1 MKNTYKL
8 LYLLP
13 VLLLCSCMSSTHL
26 QVMRPAEVTIAP
38 HIKKVAIVNRTIP
51 ESKVAN
57 LVEGFLTGEFPGQDK
72 QNIQAAMGGL
82 QENLRNSPRF
92 EMIVTNEEIKGSGS
106 GGSFPVPLQWGV
118 VQQLSQKYQ
127 ADAILAIET
136 YDSDFIV
143 TNGTKNTKKVT
154 EKGDTILVPEYYAEG
169 VATVKVGYRLY
180 DPQQKNITDQ
190 YHLNRNNRWYA
201 RGNSIQDA
209 LAQLID
215 SKAAVQRVSHMTGLA
230 YGARISP
237 TWYTVEREF
246 YKKIK
251 KDANFAIGSRK
262 AQVNDWNGAVE
273 FWSRAAQAGNSKIA
287 GRAAYN
293 LALAYEVLGDLEN
306 AKKWVTKS
314 YADYGNKKA
323 RRYASILDERQW
335 EAQRLAQQLQ
345 K

>member
-1 MKNTYKL
+1 MKNFYKL
-8 LYLLP
+8 FYLLP
-13 VLLLCSCMSSTHL
+13 VLLLGSCMSSVNL
-26 QVMRPAEVTIAP
+26 QVMRPAQVTIAP
-38 HIKKVAIVNRTIP
+38 HIKKVAIINRTIP
-51 ESKVAN
+51 ENKVAN
-57 LVEGFLTGEFPGQDK
+57 LVEGILTGEFPGQDK

-92 EMIVTNEEIKGSGS
+92 EMIVTNEELKGSGS
-106 GGSFPVPLQWGV
+106 GGSFPAPLPWGMV
-118 VQQLSQKYQ
+118 SELSSKYK

-143 TNGTKNTKKVT
+143 TKGTKSTKKVT
-154 EKGDTILVPEYYAEG
+154 EKGDTIVVPEYYAEG
-169 VATVKVGYRLY
+169 VASVKIGYRLY
-180 DPQQKNITDQ
+180 DPQQKTITDQ

-201 RGNSIQDA
+201 NGNSIQDA
-209 LAQLID
+209 VVQLID
-215 SKAAVQRVSHMTGLA
+215 SKAAIQRVSHMTGLA

-251 KDANFAIGSRK
+251 KDANFATGSRK
-262 AQVNDWNGAVE
+262 AQINDWNGAAE
-273 FWSRAAQAGNSKIA
+273 FWSRASQSHNRKIA

-293 LALAYEVLGDLEN
+293 LALAYEVLGDLDN
-306 AKKWVTKS
+306 AKRWVTKS

-323 RRYASILDERQW
+323 RRYAGILDERQW
-335 EAQRLAQQLQ
+335 EAQKLAQQLQ